1 MTPALTKDE
10 LSIIRIIFM
19 QDEATRSEIASH
31 LGTSLIKVSSLL
43 ESLEKNGFIYKEER
57 RTKRGRP
64 SYMFRIVKDRFYAIG
79 ISFGIDSFRLAVT
92 NTAKDIIHEEE
103 FPFKTDE
110 SDKKHI
116 QSVVNTLEKIIRQA
130 TEIPAAKD
138 LTPVSVGVSLPGMVD
153 TEKGV
158 WILGL
163 QIGGVEN
170 IPLARI
176 LEERTGVPVFIE
188 DAARTY
194 AFYEKIVGAGKA
206 LKNFVLLYLD
216 RGIGTGIVI
225 NHELYLGSG
234 GLSGEIGHI
243 IHQNNAYRCAC
254 GSIGCLE
261 TVTSSSGII
270 RVFMDRLNEGVISHL
285 KEELR
290 NSGELSL
297 EAIREAAEKGDR
309 LAITT
314 LFETGQFLGDACA
327 LLIKLFNPQ
336 AIIIDGHC
344 AILKDFFQGA
354 INQQIRHQVIPEMIK
369 HFEIMYPPYN
379 QFTEA
384 HGAALFA
391 VERLLKRAVD
401 KTPSYKIKR

>member
-116 QSVVNTLEKIIRQA
+116 QSVVDTLEKIIRQA
-130 TEIPAAKD
+130 TDIPAAKD

-153 TEKGV
+153 TEKAFGYSV
-158 WILGL
+158 SRS
-163 QIGGVEN
+163 GGSRTYPSPEFS
-170 IPLARI
+170 RK
-176 LEERTGVPVFIE
+176 RTGVPVFIE

-206 LKNFVLLYLD
+206 LKISYCS
-216 RGIGTGIVI
+216 IWTG
-225 NHELYLGSG
+225 
-234 GLSGEIGHI
+234 
-243 IHQNNAYRCAC
+243 A
-254 GSIGCLE
+254 
-261 TVTSSSGII
+261 
-270 RVFMDRLNEGVISHL
+270 
-285 KEELR
+285 
-290 NSGELSL
+290 
-297 EAIREAAEKGDR
+297 
-309 LAITT
+309 
-314 LFETGQFLGDACA
+314 
-327 LLIKLFNPQ
+327 
-336 AIIIDGHC
+336 
-344 AILKDFFQGA
+344 
-354 INQQIRHQVIPEMIK
+354 
-369 HFEIMYPPYN
+369 
-379 QFTEA
+379 
-384 HGAALFA
+384 
-391 VERLLKRAVD
+391 
-401 KTPSYKIKR
+401 